1 LTIIVACPFETVRH
15 EGLTPL
21 PAIDLAL
28 NDLKDIIVSFFR
40 MRDDAVGT
48 VLDAVL
54 QNERAAAIE
63 QIERAPAEKAGP
75 PFVEVVTGIEGA
87 VLVGKELVVHVV
99 TPPSGCVA
107 VPG

>member
-1 LTIIVACPFETVRH
+1 LIFLSKRSVRR
-15 EGLTPL
+15 GLTPL

-54 QNERAAAIE
+54 QNERAVAFE
-63 QIERAPAEKAGP
+63 QIERAPAEKAGL
-75 PFVEVVTGIEGA
+75 PFVEVVTGIERA

>member
-1 LTIIVACPFETVRH
+1 L
-15 EGLTPL
+15 LL

-28 NDLKDIIVSFFR
+28 NDLEDIIVSFFR
-40 MRDDAVGT
+40 MRDDAVRT

-54 QNERAAAIE
+54 QDERAVAFE

-75 PFVEVVTGIEGA
+75 PFVELVTGIECA
-87 VLVGKELVVHVV
+87 LLVGKELVVHDHN
-99 TPPSGCVA
+99 SSLGNRMA

>member
-1 LTIIVACPFETVRH
+1 MIIVACPFETVRQ

-28 NDLKDIIVSFFR
+28 NDRKDIIVSLFH
-40 MRDDAVGT
+40 MRDDAAGT

-54 QNERAAAIE
+54 QNERAVALE

>member
-1 LTIIVACPFETVRH
+1 LTTIVACPFEADCQ

-28 NDLKDIIVSFFR
+28 NDLKDVIVSFFR
-40 MRDDAVGT
+40 MRDDAVRT

-54 QNERAAAIE
+54 QNERAVAIE
-63 QIERAPAEKAGP
+63 HIERAPAKKAGS
-75 PFVEVVTGIEGA
+75 PFAEVVTGIESA
-87 VLVGKELVVHVV
+87 VLVGKELVIHVA

>member
-1 LTIIVACPFETVRH
+1 L
-15 EGLTPL
+15 LL

-28 NDLKDIIVSFFR
+28 NDLEDIIVSFFR
-40 MRDDAVGT
+40 MRDDAVRT

-54 QNERAAAIE
+54 QDEHAVAFE

-75 PFVEVVTGIEGA
+75 PFVELVTGIECA
-87 VLVGKELVVHVV
+87 LLVGKELVVHDRN
-99 TPPSGCVA
+99 SSLGNRMA